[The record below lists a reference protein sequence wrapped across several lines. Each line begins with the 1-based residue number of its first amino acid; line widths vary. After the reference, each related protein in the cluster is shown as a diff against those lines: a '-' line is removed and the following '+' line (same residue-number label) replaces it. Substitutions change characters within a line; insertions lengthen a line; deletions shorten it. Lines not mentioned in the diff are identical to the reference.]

1 MVETLNAAVEDNPD
15 LDPYYRERGRQQL
28 IERDRAETRD
38 AGIPPEFRVPAG
50 ERVPSAPTPRP
61 PRQSRISDPTIAAAV
76 EQLPESMR
84 AGAEAQ
90 YDLLQRMQ
98 RDGTGGATAQRDLA
112 LARGEREAREGY
124 AATHRQELARMRE
137 RYVQTPDF
145 VPTQE
150 NALSIGT
157 LFGLL
162 GVTAAMTGTAGKR
175 SAVGAMNAM
184 SGMLQGWRQGRSD
197 LYNRERQNFDVEMRK
212 VQAQNQA
219 LEREF
224 KDALDLAK
232 TDMDTGIARAR
243 EVAAR
248 YGVSI
253 AGAAA
258 SRQGMQGMLS
268 FLQSLQNTNMQL
280 ERYRSQ
286 VGNQSPIVVPRPQAD
301 GTVRYYYAQRDGS
314 FLMQNGQPVEAP
326 PPRAAGGGAGAGGPS
341 ATETR
346 QRRDVRGQLRYL
358 SEFLPAEEVEN
369 LGTRE
374 VPAVTTRMESAE
386 LSSRLAEEVR
396 RNPQAAGLAAR
407 LIRRLEVLDPTRYG
421 GNEQNSTFGGL
432 VASLFG
438 SSIDNATL
446 EGPAEAVT
454 KARQIAK
461 LAVDVINARALAA
474 SGGSRMLVTELNMQK
489 GVIGLEG
496 LTPESAPAVYQRLA
510 DDDIAAMRRFG
521 ISYDRLSEI
530 KDKLNEKAREYVRS
544 GGLMPPERQARAGAA
559 APSGVTPS
567 QDAIRYLRAN
577 LSETTKR
584 QFDEV
589 YGEGAADRVLRAQ

>member
-1 MVETLNAAVEDNPD
+1 MGGTLNAPVEDNPD
-15 LDPYYRERGRQQL
+15 LDPYYVERGRQQL
-28 IERDRAETRD
+28 IERERAERRD
-38 AGIPPEFRVPAG
+38 AGVPPEVRVPAS

-98 RDGTGGATAQRDLA
+98 RDGTGGAAAQRDLA
-112 LARGEREAREGY
+112 LASGEREAREGY
-124 AATHRQELARMRE
+124 AATQRQELARMRE

-197 LYNRERQNFDVEMRK
+197 LYNRERQNFDVEMRR

-232 TDMDTGIARAR
+232 TDMDAGIARAR

-268 FLQSLQNTNMQL
+268 FLQSVQNTNMQL
-280 ERYRSQ
+280 ERYRNQVTGQAPIARMVRGEDGEPRFYAANRATGELIRDPSGQLVEMAPPRGQGSASGPGGAVQFRYNSAVSNAVSQ
-286 VGNQSPIVVPRPQAD
+286 AALELKNVSTLPAMAAPPALANYVADPNKTITEGLLRLASQRITTTEERATQQILAGITRAITTIQASGRPGGVTESSLREFSRIAPQPGDTRLNWYLFLALAKQELDLGLIELRNSGANREQIESATKSRDEVAALIPYNVADINRILVGPRGRPLINERALDLLQHS
-301 GTVRYYYAQRDGS
+301 GSVREAERGLRRAARDR
-314 FLMQNGQPVEAP
+314 EAP
-326 PPRAAGGGAGAGGPS
+326 QQTYNS
-341 ATETR
+341 AE
-346 QRRDVRGQLRYL
+346 DVADAYRNGRL
-358 SEFLPAEEVEN
+358 
-369 LGTRE
+369 TRE
-374 VPAVTTRMESAE
+374 
-386 LSSRLAEEVR
+386 
-396 RNPQAAGLAAR
+396 QAADILR
-407 LIRRLEVLDPTRYG
+407 
-421 GNEQNSTFGGL
+421 QQFG
-432 VASLFG
+432 
-438 SSIDNATL
+438 
-446 EGPAEAVT
+446 AE
-454 KARQIAK
+454 
-461 LAVDVINARALAA
+461 
-474 SGGSRMLVTELNMQK
+474 
-489 GVIGLEG
+489 
-496 LTPESAPAVYQRLA
+496 
-510 DDDIAAMRRFG
+510 
-521 ISYDRLSEI
+521 
-530 KDKLNEKAREYVRS
+530 
-544 GGLMPPERQARAGAA
+544 
-559 APSGVTPS
+559 
-567 QDAIRYLRAN
+567 
-577 LSETTKR
+577 
-584 QFDEV
+584 
-589 YGEGAADRVLRAQ
+589 

>member
-1 MVETLNAAVEDNPD
+1 MGETLNTPVEDNPD
-15 LDPYYRERGRQQL
+15 LDPYYVERGRQQL
-28 IERDRAETRD
+28 IERERAERRD
-38 AGIPPEFRVPAG
+38 AGVPPEVRVPAS

-90 YDLLQRMQ
+90 YELLQRMQ
-98 RDGTGGATAQRDLA
+98 RDGTGGAAAQRDLA

-124 AATHRQELARMRE
+124 AATQRQELARMRE

-197 LYNRERQNFDVEMRK
+197 LYNRERQNFDVEMRR

-232 TDMDTGIARAR
+232 TDMDAGIARAR

-286 VGNQSPIVVPRPQAD
+286 VGNQSPIVVPQTQAD

-314 FLMQNGQPVEAP
+314 PLMQNGQPVEAP
-326 PPRAAGGGAGAGGPS
+326 PPRAAGG
-341 ATETR
+341 
-346 QRRDVRGQLRYL
+346 QRRGDYMGFNAIV
-358 SEFLPAEEVEN
+358 STAANEAAASIEN
-369 LGTRE
+369 LVGLSASSTTGIFQGRNTTGLLNSPLGVLANIVTSEDTQRYNVELANFGKFLAQVQRGGRAVPVSDMEASQRAFAIKEGDTYGT
-374 VPAVTTRMESAE
+374 A
-386 LSSRLAEEVR
+386 L
-396 RNPQAAGLAAR
+396 
-407 LIRRLEVLDPTRYG
+407 
-421 GNEQNSTFGGL
+421 
-432 VASLFG
+432 
-438 SSIDNATL
+438 
-446 EGPAEAVT
+446 T
-454 KARQIAK
+454 K
-461 LAVDVINARALAA
+461 L
-474 SGGSRMLVTELNMQK
+474 
-489 GVIGLEG
+489 
-496 LTPESAPAVYQRLA
+496 
-510 DDDIAAMRRFG
+510 AAMRQQLERALEVRIADPNTPDELKEILRRNAHDIERAIPFTVNDVNRYLQGRDGFKTFADLIRESGVGSGDVVPPLADQLYRGPATQAFG
-521 ISYDRLSEI
+521 SYDPDRYEYAINPENGNIRRRPRRSE
-530 KDKLNEKAREYVRS
+530 
-544 GGLMPPERQARAGAA
+544 
-559 APSGVTPS
+559 
-567 QDAIRYLRAN
+567 
-577 LSETTKR
+577 
-584 QFDEV
+584 
-589 YGEGAADRVLRAQ
+589 

>member
-1 MVETLNAAVEDNPD
+1 MGETLNVPVEDNPD

-28 IERDRAETRD
+28 IERDRAERRD

-286 VGNQSPIVVPRPQAD
+286 VTGQAPIPRMVRGED
-301 GTVRYYYAQRDGS
+301 GEVRFYAANRATGELLRDP
-314 FLMQNGQPVEAP
+314 NGQYVEMAAP
-326 PPRAAGGGAGAGGPS
+326 RGQGGGVGGVGAIQFRYNTAVSNAVSQAALEIKNITGLPALASPPALSNYVADPNKTVTEGVLRLMSQRLSTTEERATQQILAGVTRAITTIQASGRPGGVTESSLREFSRIAPQPGDSRLNWYLFLALAKQELDLGLVELRNAGATREQIES
-341 ATETR
+341 ATKSRDEVAALIPYTVADINKIMVGPR
-346 QRRDVRGQLRYL
+346 GRPLLNERAVEILQQSGSVREAERGLRRESRDRSAPQQTYNSAEDVANAYRNGQL
-358 SEFLPAEEVEN
+358 
-369 LGTRE
+369 TRD
-374 VPAVTTRMESAE
+374 
-386 LSSRLAEEVR
+386 
-396 RNPQAAGLAAR
+396 QAAEILR
-407 LIRRLEVLDPTRYG
+407 
-421 GNEQNSTFGGL
+421 NQFG
-432 VASLFG
+432 
-438 SSIDNATL
+438 
-446 EGPAEAVT
+446 
-454 KARQIAK
+454 
-461 LAVDVINARALAA
+461 
-474 SGGSRMLVTELNMQK
+474 
-489 GVIGLEG
+489 
-496 LTPESAPAVYQRLA
+496 
-510 DDDIAAMRRFG
+510 
-521 ISYDRLSEI
+521 
-530 KDKLNEKAREYVRS
+530 
-544 GGLMPPERQARAGAA
+544 
-559 APSGVTPS
+559 
-567 QDAIRYLRAN
+567 
-577 LSETTKR
+577 
-584 QFDEV
+584 
-589 YGEGAADRVLRAQ
+589 AQ

>member
-1 MVETLNAAVEDNPD
+1 MGETLNTPIEDNPD
-15 LDPYYRERGRQQL
+15 LDPYYVERGRQQL
-28 IERDRAETRD
+28 IERERAERRD
-38 AGIPPEFRVPAG
+38 AGVPPEVRVPAS

-90 YDLLQRMQ
+90 YELLQRMQ
-98 RDGTGGATAQRDLA
+98 RDGTGAATAQRDLA

-124 AATHRQELARMRE
+124 AATQRQELARMRE

-197 LYNRERQNFDVEMRK
+197 LYNRERQNFDVEMRR

-232 TDMDTGIARAR
+232 TDMDAGIARAR

-280 ERYRSQ
+280 ERYRNQ
-286 VGNQSPIVVPRPQAD
+286 VTGQAPIPRMVRGED
-301 GTVRYYYAQRDGS
+301 GEVRYYAANRTTGELLRDP
-314 FLMQNGQPVEAP
+314 NGQYVEMAAP
-326 PPRAAGGGAGAGGPS
+326 RGQGGGVGGVGAIQFRYNTAVSNAVSQAALEIKNITGLPALASPPALSNYVADPNKTVTEGVLRLMSQRLSTTEERATQQILAGVTRAITTIQASGRPGGVTESSLREFSRVAPQPGDSRLNWYLFLALAKQELDLGLVELRNAGATREQIES
-341 ATETR
+341 ATKSRDEVAALIPYTVADINKIMVGPR
-346 QRRDVRGQLRYL
+346 GRPLLNERAVEILQHSGSVREAERGLRRESRDRSAPQQTYNSAEDVADAYRNGRL
-358 SEFLPAEEVEN
+358 
-369 LGTRE
+369 TRE
-374 VPAVTTRMESAE
+374 
-386 LSSRLAEEVR
+386 
-396 RNPQAAGLAAR
+396 QAAEILR
-407 LIRRLEVLDPTRYG
+407 
-421 GNEQNSTFGGL
+421 NQFG
-432 VASLFG
+432 
-438 SSIDNATL
+438 
-446 EGPAEAVT
+446 
-454 KARQIAK
+454 
-461 LAVDVINARALAA
+461 
-474 SGGSRMLVTELNMQK
+474 
-489 GVIGLEG
+489 
-496 LTPESAPAVYQRLA
+496 
-510 DDDIAAMRRFG
+510 
-521 ISYDRLSEI
+521 
-530 KDKLNEKAREYVRS
+530 
-544 GGLMPPERQARAGAA
+544 
-559 APSGVTPS
+559 
-567 QDAIRYLRAN
+567 
-577 LSETTKR
+577 
-584 QFDEV
+584 
-589 YGEGAADRVLRAQ
+589 AQ